1 MPRTNKPQLENIL
14 FGLCLLFFF
23 LIVYDGFASGKP
35 ISKWHVEREDVQILT
50 VAPGDGS
57 FQAIE
62 EILEHLVNL
71 HSKPAA
77 QAVGKFN
84 SCGSCYTTSTPDGKS
99 FLISGEI

>member
-1 MPRTNKPQLENIL
+1 MIDAQDKQATTWKHSVRTL
-14 FGLCLLFFF
+14 FAIFF

-62 EILEHLVNL
+62 EILKHLVNL

-77 QAVGKFN
+77 QVVVN
-84 SCGSCYTTSTPDGKS
+84 STPVVPATQLAHQTVS
-99 FLISGEI
+99 NF